1 MRVLLFSKNSNY
13 TDFLFETSNLGDD
26 TGKWVTEYYI
36 EFKSERQTDRWY
48 QYTDPLTSETYM
60 FDGNSDPF
68 SEKHHNL
75 KESFSFSTVRIRP
88 TNWHTSEGEKK
99 GPCSMRVEFYGCISD
114 NILNCF
120 DTADQFI
127 SESSPDGTSVTK
139 HCISNCRDA
148 NIKPELYGDGIY
160 SGDSQICM
168 SATVSTSR
176 FVFSFNSA
184 FSGTLFSATHA
195 GVIQDAYGGDVTI
208 VKQAGQDAYKH
219 SYKNGVLS
227 YEKPDGYGVSFSFSE
242 PTFNCPKGTKEFADN
257 CYAFYAN
264 MMTWSKADEECK
276 NSWNGHLAS
285 IGHNNE
291 QARISNS
298 NLLHKKNYWSLI

>member
-1 MRVLLFSKNSNY
+1 MGLVLQNTAFQ
-13 TDFLFETSNLGDD
+13 TAVMQTSNR
-26 TGKWVTEYYI
+26 
-36 EFKSERQTDRWY
+36 S
-48 QYTDPLTSETYM
+48 
-60 FDGNSDPF
+60 
-68 SEKHHNL
+68 
-75 KESFSFSTVRIRP
+75 
-88 TNWHTSEGEKK
+88 
-99 GPCSMRVEFYGCISD
+99 SMVMGF
-114 NILNCF
+114 ILE
-120 DTADQFI
+120 I
-127 SESSPDGTSVTK
+127 P
-139 HCISNCRDA
+139 
-148 NIKPELYGDGIY
+148 
-160 SGDSQICM
+160 
-168 SATVSTSR
+168 R
-176 FVFSFNSA
+176 FVCQLRFPLQDSFFLLILRSVEP
-184 FSGTLFSATHA
+184 FFSATHA